1 MFFKRIFGRGKPQ
14 ELKIESLPL
23 DSIQE
28 RIHVLEKEKLTEIQP
43 KLNAFFE
50 KISERREWI
59 LAELKNLAA
68 AESAEEVHPG
78 LYKTVDEAKRLLI
91 DKLTRALTNIRPPG
105 DATSTDL
112 VAFDSAL
119 TKSVNLSTDAIV
131 AHGRFVARLFA
142 PQLHVIES
150 RLREMHGLSR
160 DVHTA
165 VEKVL
170 SEIRSLEGI
179 SSKIVLQTDLI
190 QRGGNLRADIAS
202 FEKHIKELEEAI
214 GAEKTQLTQLTN
226 SEEFRQLESF
236 QRELERIEHELS
248 RAKAVA
254 AYTISNFSRPLRK
267 MRKLMTEEGHKMH
280 RETAEI
286 LELCIENPLEVFL
299 SDERLAATTTLLQKM
314 LGLIESDK
322 ISLNARERRRKIED
336 ARSLLTNET
345 LTKLRQNLEQL
356 RAKREALENLCRS
369 SPLLKKKEEL
379 EHALDRSVLDLK
391 YAKTTL
397 EELRRDLQNNEKEI
411 DRNKGELEEAASGV
425 IGATVKITS

>member
-14 ELKIESLPL
+14 ELKIESLSL
-23 DSIQE
+23 DSIQG

-50 KISERREWI
+50 KISERRDWI
-59 LAELKNLAA
+59 LAELKSLAA
-68 AESAEEVHPG
+68 AESAEEVYPG

-105 DATSTDL
+105 DAASADL

-142 PQLHVIES
+142 PQLHLIES

-160 DVHTA
+160 DVHIA

-170 SEIRSLEGI
+170 AEIRSLEDI
-179 SSKIVLQTDLI
+179 SSKIMLQNDLI
-190 QRGGNLRADIAS
+190 QRGGNLRTDIAS
-202 FEKHIKELEEAI
+202 FEKRIKELEEAI
-214 GAEKTQLTQLTN
+214 AAEKTQLTQLTN
-226 SEEFRQLESF
+226 GEEFKQLEST
-236 QRELERIEHELS
+236 QRELEQIEHELS
-248 RAKAVA
+248 HAKAVA
-254 AYTISNFSRPLRK
+254 AYTILNLSRPLRK
-267 MRKLMTEEGHKMH
+267 MRKLMMEEKQMS

-322 ISLNARERRRKIED
+322 ISLNARERRKKIED
-336 ARSLLTNET
+336 ARAILENET
-345 LTKLRQNLEQL
+345 LVKLKQNLEQL
-356 RAKREALENLCRS
+356 RAKKGALENLSRS
-369 SPLLKKKEEL
+369 SPLLKKKAEL
-379 EHALDRSVLDLK
+379 EHTLDGSVLDLEH
-391 YAKTTL
+391 AKATL

-411 DRNKGELEEAASGV
+411 DRNRGELEEAASGV
-425 IGATVKITS
+425 IGSTVKITS